1 VAQKPDRRPAL
12 GRGLSALIP
21 EKPAASPVPAPA
33 PAAVAGFDAKQL
45 QREVDLDLIDPN
57 PLQPRTRFD
66 EARLQELA
74 ESISSTGLVQP
85 IVVRRRGDRF
95 EIVAGERR
103 WRAAQIAGLLKLPVH
118 VSDVSD
124 ENLLRTAL
132 IENIQR
138 EDLNPIE
145 EALAYKR
152 LGEESGLTQEQIA
165 VAVGK
170 DRATVANHLRL
181 LRLPE
186 QVRARVAGGELSMG
200 HARALLAVEDAAALL
215 KAVDQVISA
224 GLSVRATEAL
234 ARKLSE
240 PPSDEPKPDVPEKD
254 VHTRQAEERLRVV
267 LGTRVNIHRR
277 GKGGRVEIDFVN
289 EDELIRLYEYLVER

>member
-1 VAQKPDRRPAL
+1 M
-12 GRGLSALIP
+12 IP
-21 EKPAASPVPAPA
+21 EKPAPSVTPAQPNQESRQ
-33 PAAVAGFDAKQL
+33 P

-66 EARLQELA
+66 EVRLQELA
-74 ESISSTGLVQP
+74 ESISTTGLVQP
-85 IVVRRRGDRF
+85 IVVRRNGERF

-118 VSDVSD
+118 LSDVSD
-124 ENLLRTAL
+124 EKLLQTAL

-145 EALAYKR
+145 EAQAYKR
-152 LGEESGLTQEQIA
+152 LGEDSGFTQEQIA
-165 VAVGK
+165 AVVGK

-181 LRLPE
+181 LRLPDP
-186 QVRARVAGGELSMG
+186 VRAQVASGELSMG
-200 HARALLAVEDAAALL
+200 HARALLAVEDPAALI
-215 KAVDQVISA
+215 KAADHVIAA

-234 ARKLSE
+234 AKKLSQ
-240 PPSDEPKPDVPEKD
+240 PPDPDAARRPPEKD
-254 VHTRQAEERLRVV
+254 VHTRQAEERLRMA

>member
-1 VAQKPDRRPAL
+1 M
-12 GRGLSALIP
+12 
-21 EKPAASPVPAPA
+21 
-33 PAAVAGFDAKQL
+33 
-45 QREVDLDLIDPN
+45 
-57 PLQPRTRFD
+57 
-66 EARLQELA
+66 
-74 ESISSTGLVQP
+74 QP

-186 QVRARVAGGELSMG
+186 QVRVRVAGGELSMG
-200 HARALLAVEDAAALL
+200 HARALLAVEDSAALL

-240 PPSDEPKPDVPEKD
+240 PPSDGPKPDVPEKD

>member
-1 VAQKPDRRPAL
+1 VAQKLDRRPAL

-21 EKPAASPVPAPA
+21 EKPTPADAPQSAPA
-33 PAAVAGFDAKQL
+33 EVRQP

-66 EARLQELA
+66 ESRLQELA

-85 IVVRRRGDRF
+85 IVVRRKGERF

-118 VSDVSD
+118 ISDVSD
-124 ENLLRTAL
+124 KNLLKTAL

-152 LGEESGLTQEQIA
+152 LGEDSALTQEEIA
-165 VAVGK
+165 AAVGK
-170 DRATVANHLRL
+170 DRTTVANHIRL

-186 QVRARVAGGELSMG
+186 QVRARVASGELSMG
-200 HARALLAVEDAAALL
+200 HARALLAVEDTPALL
-215 KAVDQVISA
+215 KAVDHVISA

-234 ARKLSE
+234 AKKLSE
-240 PPSDEPKPDVPEKD
+240 PVDPDAAPRVPEKD

-267 LGTRVNIHRR
+267 LGTRVNIHRS
-277 GKGGRVEIDFVN
+277 GKGGRVEIAFVN